1 MARGGK
7 RGGSGRMMATRVYT
21 ARGRPNAS
29 TRWLQRQL
37 NDPYVKNAQVAG
49 YRSRAAF
56 KLVELDDRFDLLK
69 PSKRIVDLGSAPGG
83 WTQVSVER
91 TKNACIVSADIQA
104 VDPIDG
110 AEVLE
115 LDIYADDA
123 IRRLYAAL
131 GNERADLVLSD
142 MAPSTTGHKKTDQI
156 RIGALAEAAY
166 DVARQLLAPD
176 GAFAVKVFQGG
187 APPSLLDD
195 LKRGFTSVRHAKP
208 PASRSDSSEMYL
220 VATGF
225 RGAGGAP
232 LDS

>member
-1 MARGGK
+1 
-7 RGGSGRMMATRVYT
+7 
-21 ARGRPNAS
+21 
-29 TRWLQRQL
+29 
-37 NDPYVKNAQVAG
+37 
-49 YRSRAAF
+49 
-56 KLVELDDRFDLLK
+56 
-69 PSKRIVDLGSAPGG
+69 
-83 WTQVSVER
+83 
-91 TKNACIVSADIQA
+91 
-104 VDPIDG
+104 
-110 AEVLE
+110 LE

-166 DVARQLLAPD
+166 DVARQLLAPG

-187 APPSLLDD
+187 APQSLLDD
-195 LKRGFTSVRHAKP
+195 LKRDFTVIRHAKP

-220 VATGF
+220 VATSF
-225 RGAGGAP
+225 RGAAEAP